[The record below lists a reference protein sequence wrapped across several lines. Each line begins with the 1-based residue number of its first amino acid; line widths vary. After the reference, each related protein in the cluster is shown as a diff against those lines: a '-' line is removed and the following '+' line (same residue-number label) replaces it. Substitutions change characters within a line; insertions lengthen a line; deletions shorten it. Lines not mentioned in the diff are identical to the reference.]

1 MAPATTTIGGNPIGT
16 HPDVQHSSS
25 IDSVGRR
32 HSAAE
37 GMRYP
42 ALMYQKRALGDP
54 VAAAR
59 RESFNDQ
66 HREAGWIES
75 WWNK

>member
-1 MAPATTTIGGNPIGT
+1 MPTTPTAGAPVGT
-16 HPDVQHSSS
+16 HPDVSRKAS

-32 HSAAE
+32 QSAAE
-37 GMRYP
+37 GTRFP